1 MMDNLKYNNNQD
13 SKISQILE
21 NLNEPQIKA
30 TTIVNGAVQVI
41 AGAGSGKTRVIAAR
55 IAYLISQGISPYQ
68 ILALTFTNK
77 AAREMKSRIAR
88 IVGES
93 VAERIWAGTFHSIFA
108 RILRYE
114 SQSTGY
120 SRDFSIYDT
129 EDSRNLIKEIFKE
142 LNINSKEF
150 QSASIHGYISKLK
163 NELIPYQEFQEQA
176 QNTYQRTVGTI
187 YQYYQTYLKDNN
199 AMDFDDLLLI
209 TLNMFENDKDI
220 LEKYQSQFKYIL
232 VDEFQDTNRPQY
244 LIVRHLSKAHSNIFV
259 VGDDAQSIYRWRG
272 ADIRNI
278 LEFTKDFPDAK
289 QIRLEQ
295 NYRSTRIIIDA
306 AHSVIENNK
315 NQIKKKLWTENEKG
329 ELIEVLESED
339 DNNEGDRICAKI
351 IQLLENKFNYEDIA
365 ILYRTNAQS
374 LLLERALRLRNIPY
388 QVFGGLSFYQRKEI
402 KDVVSYLRLL
412 INPDDSVS
420 LLRIIN
426 EPPRGIGRTSLDH
439 LITYAR
445 TRDISLFDAFVN
457 ANNIPELQNRAKLS
471 INNFVQ
477 LIKNYQEKLEY
488 LKLEDVVPDY
498 IKEVGIL
505 EMYQDID
512 SNEMSDRWNN
522 IQQLLNDIIRFSK
535 DNLNLTLS
543 DYLQQV
549 SLLTDFDTTEFE
561 KNKITLMT
569 LHTAKGL
576 EFPVVFIT
584 GLEKGLFPIIRN
596 HFSFDEEEEERR
608 LFYVGITRAKKRLY
622 LTYAKR
628 RSRFGYYENQAP
640 SNFLYEI
647 NKEFLLWN
655 QNNIKPKSNS
665 LLGQEFKNYKKT
677 ESSGKQYFSDEPK
690 NYSYSQL
697 AEDDVFRIGERVRHA
712 HFGEGKIIAINGT
725 GQMMKITVEFP
736 SVGRKQLMAAFAKL
750 QKIL

>member
-1 MMDNLKYNNNQD
+1 MMDNLKYNGSQD
-13 SKISQILE
+13 ARTSLILK
-21 NLNEPQIKA
+21 NLNEPQIQAA
-30 TTIVNGAVQVI
+30 TIINGAVQVI

-55 IAYLISQGISPYQ
+55 IAYLISQGISPYNV
-68 ILALTFTNK
+68 LALTFTNK
-77 AAREMKSRIAR
+77 AAREMKSRIAAFLGD
-88 IVGES
+88 V

-114 SQSTGY
+114 SQSIGY

-150 QSASIHGYISKLK
+150 QSASVHGYISKLK
-163 NELIPYQEFQEQA
+163 NELVSYQEFQDLA
-176 QNTYQRTVGTI
+176 QNTYQKTVATI
-187 YQYYQTYLKDNN
+187 YQYYQTNLKDNN

-209 TLNMFENDKDI
+209 TLNLFENNQEV
-220 LEKYQSQFKYIL
+220 LAKYQNQFKYIL

-244 LIVRHLSKAHSNIFV
+244 LIVKHLSKAHSNIFV

-278 LEFTKDFPDAK
+278 LEFTTDFPDAK
-289 QIRLEQ
+289 LIRLEQ
-295 NYRSTRIIIDA
+295 NYRSTGIILDA
-306 AHSVIENNK
+306 AHSVIQNNK
-315 NQIKKKLWTENEKG
+315 NQIKKKLWTQNERG
-329 ELIEVLESED
+329 ELIEVLAGED

-351 IQLLENKFNYEDIA
+351 IHLLEKKFNYEDIA

-402 KDVVSYLRLL
+402 KDVVAYLRLL
-412 INPDDSVS
+412 INPDDSMS

-445 TRDISLFDAFVN
+445 TRDISLFDAFVY
-457 ANNIPELQNRAKLS
+457 ANSNTELQNRAKLS

-477 LIKNYQEKLEY
+477 IVKKYQEQLEY
-488 LKLEDVVPDY
+488 LSLESVVPDY
-498 IKEVGIL
+498 IKEVGLL
-505 EMYQDID
+505 EMYQEID

-535 DNLNLTLS
+535 DNPNLTLS

-549 SLLTDFDTTEFE
+549 SLLTDFDTKEFE
-561 KNKITLMT
+561 TNKITLMT

-596 HFSFDEEEEERR
+596 NLSFEEEEEERR

-647 NKEFLLWN
+647 KKDFLIWN
-655 QNNIKPKSNS
+655 DNIAKPKPESVFE
-665 LLGQEFKNYKKT
+665 QEFNRFKKSET
-677 ESSGKQYFSDEPK
+677 AQRQYFNDEPK

-697 AEDDVFRIGERVRHA
+697 AEDDSFRIGERVRHA
-712 HFGEGKIIAINGT
+712 HFGEGKIIAINGS
-725 GQMMKITVEFP
+725 GQSMKITVEFP